1 LYNRKIEVSENI
13 PCSNRGVLERIAS
26 VFLNTLQMDESR
38 TYKSLA
44 KKHAAGLSF
53 LLVILLLLTFLIHSV
68 ITWMWDEDR
77 LPLSKLVLQGELNYV
92 TAANVQ
98 SALSNLDHIG
108 TFMSQDV
115 DVIQQSVQS
124 LPWVAQASI
133 RKQWPD
139 TIKVYL
145 TEHTAEA
152 VWNGQA
158 LLNPAGEIFVGDL
171 GLLQDGTVKLYG
183 PISTQAEV
191 MTTWRHLMPT
201 FAKLGLEITSLVLN
215 ERRAWQIILDNGMRL
230 ELGKGALDE
239 RIDRFVSLYNQL
251 GEKAQRVSYIDLRYD
266 TGAAIGWFPEQDIEQ
281 EITND

>member
-1 LYNRKIEVSENI
+1 
-13 PCSNRGVLERIAS
+13 
-26 VFLNTLQMDESR
+26 
-38 TYKSLA
+38 
-44 KKHAAGLSF
+44 
-53 LLVILLLLTFLIHSV
+53 
-68 ITWMWDEDR
+68 
-77 LPLSKLVLQGELNYV
+77 
-92 TAANVQ
+92 
-98 SALSNLDHIG
+98 
-108 TFMSQDV
+108 
-115 DVIQQSVQS
+115 
-124 LPWVAQASI
+124 
-133 RKQWPD
+133 
-139 TIKVYL
+139 
-145 TEHTAEA
+145 
-152 VWNGQA
+152 GQA

>member
-1 LYNRKIEVSENI
+1 
-13 PCSNRGVLERIAS
+13 
-26 VFLNTLQMDESR
+26 MDESH
-38 TYKSLA
+38 TYKSRV
-44 KKHAAGLSF
+44 KKHGAGLGF
-53 LLVILLLLTFLIHSV
+53 LLVVLLLLTFLLHSV
-68 ITWMWDEDR
+68 ISWMWDEDR
-77 LPLSKLVLQGELNYV
+77 LPLSKLVLQGELKYV

-115 DVIQQSVQS
+115 DVIQQTVQT

-158 LLNPAGEIFVGDL
+158 LLNPSGEIFEGDL
-171 GLLQDGTVKLYG
+171 GLLHDDAVKLYG
-183 PISTQAEV
+183 PISTQFEV
-191 MTTWRHLMPT
+191 MKTWHYLKPT
-201 FAKLGLEITSLVLN
+201 FALLGLEITSLVLN

-230 ELGKGALDE
+230 ELGKESLDE
-239 RIDRFVSLYNQL
+239 RIDRFVSLYYQL
-251 GEKAQRVSYIDLRYD
+251 GEKALRVSYIDLRYD